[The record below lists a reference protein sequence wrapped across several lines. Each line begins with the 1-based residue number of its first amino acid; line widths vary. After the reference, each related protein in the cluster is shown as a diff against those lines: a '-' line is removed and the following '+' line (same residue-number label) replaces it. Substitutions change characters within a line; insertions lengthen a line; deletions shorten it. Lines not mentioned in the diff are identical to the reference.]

1 MLTLLAGPRD
11 DWLDVAG
18 WASLTAQCW
27 TVGSRSNRVAV
38 RLEGEAL
45 PVRAATL
52 EPEPLVRGAVQ
63 LPPSGQPILFLADH
77 PVTGGYPVVG
87 VLTGASADG
96 LAQCRPG
103 HRVRLMR
110 VAPSGQQPAQGIL
123 S

>member
-1 MLTLLAGPRD
+1 MAL
-11 DWLDVAG
+11 
-18 WASLTAQCW
+18 
-27 TVGSRSNRVAV
+27 

-63 LPPSGQPILFLADH
+63 VPPSGQPILFLADH

-87 VLTGASADG
+87 VLTGASADR

-103 HRVRLMR
+103 RHVRLMR
-110 VAPSGQQPAQGIL
+110 VAPVGHQPDQLIL